1 MKQFKLIFGLL
12 AITVVLSAC
21 ETNYVCECVTFIN
34 EEEQPKIENTYPI
47 NDVSKQQAINDCNDW
62 DSTEVSL
69 TFVRTT
75 TNCELQ

>member
-1 MKQFKLIFGLL
+1 MKQFKLIFGLFAF
-12 AITVVLSAC
+12 AIVISAC
-21 ETNYVCECVTFIN
+21 EKNHICECVTFID

-47 NDVSKQQAINDCNDW
+47 DNTRKQQAIDDCNDW

-69 TFVRTT
+69 NFVRTV